1 MQRLIKLKK
10 VLKNSVLASVT
21 ENYKALKASLGK
33 YRPLSPVEITILE
46 KNGNR
51 CDDWSK
57 VLVDPAFVPGT
68 IYRTVFMGEVYLPA
82 FFGTLLLPGDVSFP
96 TGIYDSLVHN
106 CIIENALVYK
116 VAMLSNTLVRRGA
129 VVQNVGTLVGN
140 GKISYMMGSGIN
152 VGNEMG
158 GRMVR
163 VFPEITTDLIDAQLF
178 NRADA
183 ETEASFAEQLR
194 IFREESVLPYAIVGK
209 GAVVSN
215 TNIVRNSWIG
225 EHARVEGAT
234 KIRNSVIL
242 SSLEQSTHVYD
253 SVIIENS
260 NLQMGVKVHTGA
272 EIQGSVL
279 MERCKVGSKA
289 IVKSSIVAPCCHIE
303 EAEVNSSYVGPM
315 TQMHH
320 HSLLIAA
327 LWPAGCG
334 NLGYGA
340 NVGSNHTGRMP
351 DQEIMPGMGMFFG
364 LGVNIKFPANYS
376 ESPFTLV
383 ASSVTTFP
391 QRLKFPFSLVR
402 SGDSRMMN
410 VPARLNEILPAWNYA
425 KNAYAL
431 DRNAFKY
438 SVRGKGV
445 VNSAHY
451 NMFNAETVR
460 YVFDAYNRLRSVEV
474 RDLYTKEHIDG
485 LGENFMRECVRQEAL
500 HAYSEYL
507 ERYVLDMLIGLV
519 ENDGALAAQTPKELR
534 RLVTGDINKDI
545 VRVVPMPD
553 TFEDMIKRFR
563 VLEKEWFD
571 RVGHGLDRDNRRGRE
586 IFDDYDSA
594 HPVDVAFVEWE
605 KNRFEESIRRLN
617 AVLKIA
623 KPEASRANAD

>member
-10 VLKNSVLASVT
+10 VLKNSVLASAV
-21 ENYKALKASLGK
+21 ENFKALKVSMGK
-33 YRPLSPVEITILE
+33 YRSLSAAEIGILE

-51 CDDWSK
+51 SDDWSK
-57 VLVDPAFVPGT
+57 VLVDPAFVPDC
-68 IYRTVFMGEVYLPA
+68 IFRSVFMGDVYLPA

-116 VAMLSNTLVRRGA
+116 VAMLSNTIVRRGA
-129 VVQNVGTLVGN
+129 VVQNVGSFVGN
-140 GKISYMMGSGIN
+140 GKIKYMLGTGIT

-158 GRMVR
+158 GRSVL

-178 NRADA
+178 HKADA
-183 ETEASFAEQLR
+183 EVETAFEEQLR
-194 IFREESVLPYAIVGK
+194 IFHDECVLPYAVVGK

-253 SVIIENS
+253 SVIMENS
-260 NLQMGVKVHTGA
+260 NVQMGVSVHTGA
-272 EIQGSVL
+272 EVQGSVL
-279 MERCKVGSKA
+279 MERSKVGSKA

-303 EAEVNSSYVGPM
+303 EAEVNCSYVGPM

-327 LWPAGCG
+327 LWPSGCG

-351 DQEIMPGMGMFFG
+351 DQEVMPGLGMFFG
-364 LGVNIKFPANYS
+364 LGVNIKFPANFS
-376 ESPFTLV
+376 ESPFTLI
-383 ASSVTTFP
+383 ASGVTTMP

-402 SGDSRMMN
+402 PGDPQLVG
-410 VPARLNEILPAWNYA
+410 VPARLNEIVPGWNFA
-425 KNAYAL
+425 KNAYAM

-438 SVRGKGV
+438 SVRGKGI
-445 VNSAHY
+445 VNSSFY
-451 NMFNAETVR
+451 NIYSQDIANN
-460 YVFDAYNRLRSVEV
+460 VFDAFTRLQDVTV
-474 RDLYTKEHIDG
+474 RDFYTKEHVEG
-485 LGENFMRECVRQEAL
+485 LGENFMRERVRQDAL
-500 HAYSEYL
+500 HAYLEYL
-507 ERYVLDMLIGLV
+507 EHYVLDMLIGLV
-519 ENDGALAAQTPKELR
+519 ENDNSLVTMAPRELR
-534 RLVTGDINKDI
+534 RLVVGDANKDI
-545 VRVVPMPD
+545 VRVVPMPE
-553 TFEDMIKRFR
+553 TFEDMVKRFR
-563 VLEKEWFD
+563 ILEKGWFD
-571 RVGHGLDRDNRRGRE
+571 RVAHGLDRDNSRGRE

-594 HPVDVAFVEWE
+594 HPVDSAFVEWE
-605 KNRFEESIRRLN
+605 KSRFEDSVRRLN
-617 AVLKIA
+617 AVLKIG
-623 KPEASRANAD
+623 KPE

>member
-10 VLKNSVLASVT
+10 VLKNSVLASAV
-21 ENYKALKASLGK
+21 ENFKALKVSMGK
-33 YRPLSPVEITILE
+33 YRPLSAAEIEILE

-57 VLVDPAFVPGT
+57 VLVDPAFVPDC
-68 IYRTVFMGEVYLPA
+68 IFRSVFMGDVYLPA

-116 VAMLSNTLVRRGA
+116 VAMLSNTFVRRGA
-129 VVQNVGTLVGN
+129 VVQNVGSFVGN
-140 GKISYMMGSGIN
+140 GKIKYMLGTGIT

-158 GRMVR
+158 GRSVL

-178 NRADA
+178 HKADA
-183 ETEASFAEQLR
+183 EVETTFEELLR
-194 IFREESVLPYAIVGK
+194 DFHDECVLPYAVVGK

-225 EHARVEGAT
+225 EHARVEGAA

-253 SVIIENS
+253 SVIMENS
-260 NLQMGVKVHTGA
+260 NVQMGVSVHTGA
-272 EIQGSVL
+272 EVQGSVL

-303 EAEVNSSYVGPM
+303 EAEVNCSYVGPM

-327 LWPAGCG
+327 LWPNGCG

-351 DQEIMPGMGMFFG
+351 DQEIMPGLGMFFG
-364 LGVNIKFPANYS
+364 LGVNVKFPANFS
-376 ESPFTLV
+376 ESPFTLI
-383 ASSVTTFP
+383 ASGVTTMP

-402 SGDSRMMN
+402 PGDPQLVG
-410 VPARLNEILPAWNYA
+410 VPARLNEIVPGWNFA
-425 KNAYAL
+425 KNAYAM

-445 VNSAHY
+445 VNSSFYSIYSPEIAY
-451 NMFNAETVR
+451 N
-460 YVFDAYNRLRSVEV
+460 VFDAFSRLQNVTV
-474 RDLYTKEHIDG
+474 RDFYTKEHVEG
-485 LGENFMRECVRQEAL
+485 LGENFMRERVRQEAI
-500 HAYSEYL
+500 HAYLEYL
-507 ERYVLDMLIGLV
+507 EHYVLDMLISLV
-519 ENDGALAAQTPKELR
+519 ENDKTLVTMAPRELR
-534 RLVTGDINKDI
+534 RLVVGDTNKDI
-545 VRVVPMPD
+545 VRVVPMPE
-553 TFEDMIKRFR
+553 TFEDMVKRFR
-563 VLEKEWFD
+563 VLEKGWFD
-571 RVGHGLDRDNRRGRE
+571 RVAHGLDRDNNRGRE

-594 HPVDVAFVEWE
+594 HPVDTAFVEWE
-605 KNRFEESIRRLN
+605 KARFEDSVRRLN
-617 AVLKIA
+617 AVLKID
-623 KPEASRANAD
+623 KPE

>member
-1 MQRLIKLKK
+1 MIKLKK
-10 VLKNSVLASVT
+10 VLKNSVLASVV
-21 ENYKALKASLGK
+21 ENFKALKASLVK
-33 YRPLSPVEITILE
+33 YRPLSPSEIEQLE

-57 VLVDPAFVPGT
+57 VLVDPAFVPNC
-68 IYRTVFMGEVYLPA
+68 IYSSVFMGEVYLPA

-129 VVQNVGTLVGN
+129 VVQNVGSFVGS
-140 GKISYMMGSGIN
+140 GKINYMMSSGIN

-158 GRMVR
+158 GRTVR

-178 NRADA
+178 SKADA
-183 ETEASFAEQLR
+183 EIESAFEEQLR
-194 IFREESVLPYAIVGK
+194 IYRDESLLPYAVVGK

-215 TNIVRNSWIG
+215 TNIVRNSWVG
-225 EHARVEGAT
+225 SHARIEGAS

-242 SSLEQSTHVYD
+242 SSLEEGTHIYD
-253 SVIIENS
+253 SVILENS
-260 NLQMGVKVHTGA
+260 GVQQGVKVHTGA
-272 EIQGSVL
+272 EVQGSLL
-279 MERCKVGSKA
+279 MERSKVGSKA
-289 IVKSSIVAPCCHIE
+289 IVKSAIVAPCCHIE

-327 LWPAGCG
+327 LWPSGCG

-351 DQEIMPGMGMFFG
+351 DQEIMPGIGMFFG

-376 ESPFTLV
+376 ESPFTLI
-383 ASSVTTFP
+383 ASGVTTMP

-402 SGDSRMMN
+402 PGDSHMTS
-410 VPARLNEILPAWNYA
+410 VASRLNEILPGWNFT
-425 KNAYAL
+425 KNAYAM

-445 VNSAHY
+445 VNASHY
-451 NMFNAETVR
+451 SMFNPEVAR
-460 YVFDAYNRLRSVEV
+460 FVFDAYNRLRMVEV
-474 RDLYTKEHIDG
+474 RDIYTKEHIDG
-485 LGENFMRECVRQEAL
+485 LGENFMRERVRQDAL

-507 ERYVLDMLIGLV
+507 EHYVLDMLIGLV
-519 ENDGALAAQTPKELR
+519 EADNSLCLLAPKELR
-534 RLVTGDINKDI
+534 RLVSGDVNKDI
-545 VRVVPMPD
+545 ARVVPMPD
-553 TFEDMIKRFR
+553 SFDEMIKRFR
-563 VLEKEWFD
+563 TLEKEWFD
-571 RVGHGLDRDNRRGRE
+571 RVGHGLDRDNSRGRE

-594 HPVDVAFVEWE
+594 HPVDKAFLEWE
-605 KNRFEESIRRLN
+605 KNRFEDSVRRLN
-617 AVLKIA
+617 AVLKVM
-623 KPEASRANAD
+623 KPEATKTTAE